1 MRPKVKY
8 QVVYMNR
15 SRYPVSVM
23 CRFFGISR
31 SGYYDYVNRLDQPEH
46 DAALADI
53 IREQQKKCDKT
64 YGYRRMW
71 KWLKNTKKI
80 NRNSKTIL
88 RIMKKYELLSEIR
101 RRRKWRQMGQQLHK
115 YENLLNREFQT
126 DRPNHKWVTDIS
138 YIHTG
143 QGLLYLSVIRD
154 LFDNSIVAY
163 KTGTSQSVNL
173 VLDTIRLAMQKEKK
187 VAAELQLH
195 SDQGSQYTSQ
205 AYFDLIQEYGI
216 TPSMSRRGNCYDN
229 AMAENFFSILKTECI
244 YRHQASTFEEAKT
257 LIDNYIYFYN
267 HQRIQLKTGVAPL
280 ALRHSA

>member
-1 MRPKVKY
+1 
-8 QVVYMNR
+8 MNR
-15 SRYPVSVM
+15 NRYPVSVM
-23 CRFFGISR
+23 CRFFGVSR
-31 SGYYDYVNRLDQPEH
+31 SGCYDYVKCLDQPAH
-46 DAALADI
+46 DAELAAI
-53 IREQQKKCDKT
+53 IGEQQEKCDKT

-71 KWLKNTKKI
+71 KWLRKVKKI
-80 NRNSKTIL
+80 HRNPKTIL

-101 RRRKWRQMGQQLHK
+101 RRRKWRQMSQQLHK
-115 YENLLNREFQT
+115 YENLLDRNFQA

-143 QGLLYLSVIRD
+143 QGVLYLSMIRD
-154 LFDNSIVAY
+154 LFDNSMIAY

-205 AYFDLIQEYGI
+205 AYFDLTQEYGI

-244 YRHQASTFEEAKT
+244 YRHLPATIDEART
-257 LIDNYIYFYN
+257 LIDNFIYFYN
-267 HQRIQLKTGVAPL
+267 HQRIQLKTGVVPL
-280 ALRHSA
+280 TLRHSA

>member
-1 MRPKVKY
+1 
-8 QVVYMNR
+8 MNR
-15 SRYPVSVM
+15 NRYPVSVM
-23 CRFFGISR
+23 CHFFGVSR
-31 SGYYDYVNRLDQPEH
+31 SGYYDYVKRLDQPAH
-46 DAALADI
+46 DADLASI
-53 IREQQKKCDKT
+53 IREQQQKCDKT

-71 KWLKNTKKI
+71 KWLRKAKKI
-80 NRNSKTIL
+80 HRNPKTIL
-88 RIMKKYELLSEIR
+88 RIMKEYELLSEIR

-126 DRPNHKWVTDIS
+126 ERPNHKWVTDIS

-143 QGLLYLSVIRD
+143 QGVLYLSVIRD
-154 LFDNSIVAY
+154 LYDNSIVAH

-205 AYFDLIQEYGI
+205 AYFDLTKEYGI

-244 YRHQASTFEEAKT
+244 YRHQAATFKEAKT

-267 HQRIQLKTGVAPL
+267 NQRIQLKTGVAPL
-280 ALRHSA
+280 TLRHSA

>member
-1 MRPKVKY
+1 MTYEEAREYLSHASKKGI
-8 QVVYMNR
+8 
-15 SRYPVSVM
+15 VM
-23 CRFFGISR
+23 GLT
-31 SGYYDYVNRLDQPEH
+31 VMEELMKRLDHPEH

-71 KWLKNTKKI
+71 KWLNKAKKI
-80 NRNSKTIL
+80 HKNPKTIL
-88 RIMKKYELLSEIR
+88 RIMRKYELLSEIR
-101 RRRKWRQMGQQLHK
+101 RSRKWRQLGQQLHK
-115 YENLLNREFQT
+115 YENLLNREFQA

-143 QGLLYLSVIRD
+143 QGVLYLSMIRD

-163 KTGTSQSVNL
+163 KTGTTQSVNL
-173 VLDTIRLAMQKEKK
+173 VLGTIRLAMQKEKK
-187 VAAELQLH
+187 AAAELQLH

-205 AYFDLIQEYGI
+205 AYFDLTKEYGI

-244 YRHQASTFEEAKT
+244 YRHQAATFDEANK

-267 HQRIQLKTGVAPL
+267 YQRIQLKTGVAPL
-280 ALRHSA
+280 TLRHSA